1 MIPPW
6 LAWKGIKTGLKA
18 ALVAAGVALVG
29 AFAFLMKFLGDKS
42 DELKKRVAELE
53 QEVAL
58 LKGQLEQERQ
68 QKAEAVSKEQ
78 AVIDSLKAEIAEL
91 EKALEANNDPAAVRT
106 RLNRLLDGGEN

>member
-1 MIPPW
+1 MVPPW

-18 ALVAAGVALVG
+18 ALIAVGVALVG
-29 AFAFLMKFLGDKS
+29 ALAFLMKFLGGKTE
-42 DELKKRVAELE
+42 ELQKRIAELE

-68 QKAEAVSKEQ
+68 HKAEAVSKEQ

-91 EKALEANNDPAAVRT
+91 EKALEANPDPAAVRT
-106 RLNRLLDGGEN
+106 RLNRLLDGGQD